1 MVKWICCV
9 GFFFTQEMKGAA
21 TWEKILKEKSLG
33 KDSVNEKKMACIML
47 VAEIIA
53 VSVENAA
60 SRPCQKPKI
69 GGKNSSIYAYTPKAE
84 L

>member
-1 MVKWICCV
+1 MLC
-9 GFFFTQEMKGAA
+9 GLFFSQKGAA

-33 KDSVNEKKMACIML
+33 KDLVNEKKMAYITL
-47 VAEIIA
+47 VVEIIA

-60 SRPCQKPKI
+60 SRPFQKPRI
-69 GGKNSSIYAYTPKAE
+69 GDRNSSIYAYTPKAE